1 MKISSENSQE
11 TQEYVGSGETRTLPW
26 CLSATV
32 RLTESRKGQDVYVAA
47 CIAVTT
53 VLSF

>member
-11 TQEYVGSGETRTLPW
+11 TYEYLGSGETRTFPW

-32 RLTESRKGQDVYVAA
+32 RLTESRKGQDVYVATW
-47 CIAVTT
+47 IAVTA